1 MTKPEFLVVSSLH
14 EDEEKSYKTCYIV
27 MDYCKDPATF
37 ADYLEKNTL
46 LSVEGYEKRFEFFFT
61 FGRFFECV
69 VFEVRIKEDNE
80 NSGYRIELEQIA
92 IAETYSYLSQKAI
105 VPSENSKQ

>member
-14 EDEEKSYKTCYIV
+14 EDEEKNYKTCYILL
-27 MDYCKDPATF
+27 DYCKNPAEF

-46 LSVEGYEKRFEFFFT
+46 LSVDGYEKRTEFFFT

-69 VFEVRIKEDNE
+69 GFEVHVKEESE

-92 IAETYSYLSQKAI
+92 IAETYSFLSRKA
-105 VPSENSKQ
+105 VVQSDK

>member
-14 EDEEKSYKTCYIV
+14 EDEEKNYKTCYILL
-27 MDYCKDPATF
+27 DYCKNPAEF

-46 LSVEGYEKRFEFFFT
+46 LSVDGYEKRTEFFFT

-69 VFEVRIKEDNE
+69 AFEVHVKEESE

-92 IAETYSYLSQKAI
+92 IAETYSFLSRKA
-105 VPSENSKQ
+105 VVQSDK